1 MELEFGPAIIGSRIV
16 VRVRVVVL
24 LLVHLIGIIIRLI
37 GVAVLTELLMDAV
50 EVSHMRRML

>member
-1 MELEFGPAIIGSRIV
+1 MKLDLEFGPAIIGSRIV
-16 VRVRVVVL
+16 VRVVVL